1 MREIVKIYSVSYFEQ
16 ALGCLL
22 VPIAFLKDRHL
33 LREIIA
39 SSLLPNHQRKV
50 DLSV

>member
-1 MREIVKIYSVSYFEQ
+1 MREIMKICSVSYFEQ

-22 VPIAFLKDRHL
+22 VPIAFHKDRHL
-33 LREIIA
+33 SWENIA